1 MKKVAK
7 NAAAGSSGRSAR
19 RPKKNTRRTVAT
31 GFGKVFLTL
40 VLICVITGSLVV
52 GAVAL
57 YVIGFVK
64 PYDIDLSN
72 AKLKFTSIVY
82 ATDPSTKTPVQID
95 ELSGDQNR
103 IWVNLSDVPDNLR
116 NAFIATED
124 QRFNEHEGV
133 DIKRT
138 VGAFAN
144 MVLHFNPSAGGGS
157 TITQQLIKNL
167 ENNNF
172 NRTIP
177 VKIREIVTALDM
189 EQKYTKNQI
198 LEAYLNTI
206 NLSNNCYGVQT
217 AANLYFGKQVK
228 DLDLAQCAVL
238 AGVTENPNAYNP
250 YKHPD
255 NVKTRQ
261 KYVLSNMY
269 KQKMITKQQY
279 DAAVAEPLT
288 YNPKTTVVHSWFV
301 DTVINDVADD
311 LCTQKGYTH
320 DYALSQIY
328 TQGYQIYTTE
338 NLQVQSAMDAVYTD
352 DKYWNK
358 GPDGN
363 YYNSAMM
370 IVDYSGQ
377 VAGIE
382 GDRGKKSANM
392 ILDRASDP
400 TFKRQPGSSIKPLA
414 DYGPAI
420 ELGLINWSSGV
431 EDGPVTTMGGK
442 PWPYDGGANNP
453 DWDTNPDGSYR
464 NIPVVEALAR
474 SKNAVAAQI
483 LQRLTPLKSYNFLT
497 GKLGFTSLVKSRTDK
512 DGKVY
517 SDIGIWLSIGALTD
531 GVTVREMAGAYEIY
545 GDGGVYTKPYTY
557 TKVLDSSGNVVLQNK
572 PTAIQAVSPETATIV
587 NKLLQQNIQR
597 SDGTANRLAS
607 LTFPCGGKT
616 GTTTQNYDRWF
627 CGVTPDYVGVV
638 WTGYDKNKDMTES
651 TNPAMMAW
659 KYVMTKVQ
667 ANLPDKSFPVAGNLV
682 QARYDSWSGTIDP
695 SGDAV
700 GWYKATDP
708 AVTAAPDAIVQ

>member
-7 NAAAGSSGRSAR
+7 KAAAASSGRSAR
-19 RPKKNTRRTVAT
+19 HAGKNAGKSIAA
-31 GFGKVFLTL
+31 GFGKALLTI
-40 VLICVITGSLVV
+40 VLIGVITGSLVV
-52 GAVAL
+52 GAVAV

-64 PYDIDLSN
+64 PYTIDLSN

-82 ATDPSTKTPVQID
+82 ANDPSSKTPVKID

-103 IWVNLSDVPDNLR
+103 IWSNLSDIPDNLR
-116 NAFIATED
+116 NAVIATED

-133 DIKRT
+133 DIRRT

-144 MVLHFNPSAGGGS
+144 MVLHFHPTAGGGS

-167 ENNNF
+167 ENNTF

-177 VKIREIVTALDM
+177 VKIREIVTALDV
-189 EQKYTKNQI
+189 EKKYTKNQI

-238 AGVTENPNAYNP
+238 AGITENPTAYNP

-261 KYVLSNMY
+261 KYVLSSMY

-288 YNPKTTVVHSWFV
+288 YNPKTAVVHSWFV
-301 DTVINDVADD
+301 DTVINDVAND
-311 LCTQKGYTH
+311 LCKQKGYTH
-320 DYALSQIY
+320 DYAVSQIY

-338 NLQVQSAMDAVYTD
+338 NTQVQAQMDAVYTD
-352 DKYWNK
+352 DQYWNK
-358 GPDGN
+358 GSDGN

-370 IVDYSGQ
+370 MVDYSGQ
-377 VAGIE
+377 IVGIE

-431 EDGPVTTMGGK
+431 QDAPITMDGK
-442 PWPYDGGANNP
+442 LWPNDEGENNTG
-453 DWDTNPDGSYR
+453 WDINPDGSYR
-464 NIPVVEALAR
+464 SIPVVEALAR
-474 SKNAVAAQI
+474 SKNAVAVQI
-483 LQRLTPLKSYNFLT
+483 IERLTPIKSYNFLT
-497 GKLGFTSLVKSRTDK
+497 GKLGFTSLVKSKTIS
-512 DGKVY
+512 GKVY
-517 SDIGIWLSIGALTD
+517 SDIAPWLAIGAITD

-545 GDGGVYTKPYTY
+545 GDGGVYIKPYTY
-557 TKVLDSSGNVVLQNK
+557 TKVLDSSGSVVLENK
-572 PTAIQAVSPETATIV
+572 PSAVQAVSPETATIV
-587 NKLLQQNIQR
+587 NKLLQQNIHR
-597 SDGTANRLAS
+597 SDGTAYRLSS
-607 LTFPCGGKT
+607 LPFPCGGKT
-616 GTTTQNYDRWF
+616 GTTTQNLDRWF

-638 WTGYDKNKDMTES
+638 WTGYDKNKDMGNV

-659 KYVMTKVQ
+659 KYVMTKVESG
-667 ANLPDKSFPVAGNLV
+667 LPAKSFPVTGSLV
-682 QARYDSWSGTIDP
+682 QARYDSYTGTIDP
-695 SGDAV
+695 NGDDV

-708 AVTAAPDAIVQ
+708 AVTSVPGAIVQ